1 MQARSQLAVLV
12 LLAVAS
18 LTGCEWTSGQKPP
31 STTGAVAVIDLDAI
45 ARRLGTDKQ
54 IANSINER
62 QSSLNQQLVELAKS
76 YTQQIEEKKKTLPET
91 EADQGKVK
99 VASWQQQANASLNQI
114 KQKAEI
120 DLQSHRAQ
128 LINQFRDQIKP
139 AARKVAQARGLSV
152 IVTKNDGVVFD
163 FASRSDITEDVV
175 NELLATQAAPLSS
188 ATAPASAPVAR

>member
-1 MQARSQLAVLV
+1 MQARSQLAVFV

-18 LTGCEWTSGQKPP
+18 LAGCEWTSAQKPP

-45 ARRLGTDKQ
+45 ARRLGRDKQ
-54 IANSINER
+54 IADSINQR
-62 QSSLNQQLVELAKS
+62 QSSLNQQLVDLARS

-114 KQKAEI
+114 KQKAEV

-128 LINQFRDQIKP
+128 LISQFRDQIKP

-152 IVTKNDGVVFD
+152 IVTKNEGVVFD
-163 FASRSDITEDVV
+163 FAARSDITEDVV